1 MDRLAYYLQRQ
12 PTKTICV
19 KIKTTERSFKLFTN
33 EKQIKKKFKNAKMY
47 IKRGNSHKVENK
59 MAEVRKRRIFPLL
72 TTLQAS

>member
-1 MDRLAYYLQRQ
+1 MDRLAYLQRQ

-47 IKRGNSHKVENK
+47 IKRGNSHKVEK
-59 MAEVRKRRIFPLL
+59 MAEVRKRRRFPLL